1 MIPIEINVKT
11 TKQDTDLK
19 QKPKTSLIKSLKPKK
34 KEKSKAKNIK
44 SKDT

>member
-1 MIPIEINVKT
+1 MIPITINVKT

-34 KEKSKAKNIK
+34 SKAKK
-44 SKDT
+44 